1 MIKGKAGKEPEGKY
15 EQRKIPLYKSY
26 FARMIFIM
34 LVFFI
39 VVISISF
46 LYLYVGMKNSLK
58 KRTDTEKLQTYSQL
72 AQNIDTFGNE
82 MELLALR
89 TVNNTATTNMVVNTE
104 GTLSWSMQFLRNTA
118 MCSPSA
124 FTVHSRKFFL
134 RTPSGILYRR
144 MPKIWDVFLKR
155 T

>member
-89 TVNNTATTNMVVNTE
+89 TVNNTGDHQYGGE
-104 GTLSWSMQFLRNTA
+104 
-118 MCSPSA
+118 
-124 FTVHSRKFFL
+124 
-134 RTPSGILYRR
+134 YRG
-144 MPKIWDVFLKR
+144 DFELEH
-155 T
+155 